1 MFSSEAE
8 ISRETKKFLCPADQM
23 VPQDELQKIEEIFES
38 DHQRDLMRY
47 SSAPSSFFDA
57 MLDISAAAVNGGAES
72 FPANNDGSSSSD
84 SETMF
89 SSILTRIGSGHE
101 QSPLS
106 GNGRKGL
113 EVHQEMTGYGA
124 LDEIGSYGVEM
135 EMHLIRQSSS
145 PPDFFSGF
153 DMREAGNDDG
163 FNNNNNNNISYSS
176 AQSCASNFIM
186 PIIAENESWN
196 DSSYNCLKRT
206 RNGDF
211 KMLSALNNVM
221 EAQNESEKG
230 GQRNCEA
237 PGLIHQMSLPS
248 TSAEMETYLQ
258 FQQGVVP
265 CKTRAKRGCA
275 THPRSIAERK
285 RRTRISERMKKL
297 QELIP
302 KFDKQTSTADM
313 LDWAVEHIKE
323 LQTQVQI
330 LRDNKAK
337 CTCSSEAQLN

>member
-1 MFSSEAE
+1 
-8 ISRETKKFLCPADQM
+8 
-23 VPQDELQKIEEIFES
+23 
-38 DHQRDLMRY
+38 
-47 SSAPSSFFDA
+47 
-57 MLDISAAAVNGGAES
+57 MLDISAAVNGGAES
-72 FPANNDGSSSSD
+72 FPANNDGASSSD

-89 SSILTRIGSGHE
+89 SSLLTCIGSGHE
-101 QSPLS
+101 QSQFS
-106 GNGRKGL
+106 GNGRKSR
-113 EVHQEMTGYGA
+113 EVHQEMAYGA

-163 FNNNNNNNISYSS
+163 FNNSNKCISYSS
-176 AQSCASNFIM
+176 PQSCASNFIM
-186 PIIAENESWN
+186 PIIAENDSWN
-196 DSSYNCLKRT
+196 DSSYNCLKRA

-221 EAQNESEKG
+221 ETQNESEK
-230 GQRNCEA
+230 
-237 PGLIHQMSLPS
+237 GLIHQMSLTS

-258 FQQGVVP
+258 FQQDAVP

-302 KFDKQTSTADM
+302 KFDKQASTADM

-337 CTCSSEAQLN
+337 CTCSSKAQLH